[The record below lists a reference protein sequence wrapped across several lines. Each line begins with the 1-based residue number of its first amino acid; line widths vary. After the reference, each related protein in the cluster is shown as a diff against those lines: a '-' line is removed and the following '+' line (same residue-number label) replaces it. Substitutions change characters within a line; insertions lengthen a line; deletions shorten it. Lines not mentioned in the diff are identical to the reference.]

1 MTAFRAVVVWR
12 VLLTVAAVVIVW
24 TSLLPSEDLPADL
37 LLSDKLLHLLG
48 YLLLGVLAV
57 LSRIRWPWAVAL
69 VIAFGLALEVAQGLG
84 GSRAFEWSDLA
95 AEAVGALAGVLLTDR
110 IVREVDARRADQA
123 REQKRE
129 RRRERRDRQRS
140 QQPERAMN
148 PVRAAARRGA
158 PTWQQVAQ
166 RQGAKCWL
174 CGTRTY
180 EQDRTRDA
188 SGREHLGA
196 TYPCV
201 DLVLAIE
208 SGGTYED
215 ANVRLAHRHCAA
227 ARRANPALARF
238 GRPPRTYP

>member
-1 MTAFRAVVVWR
+1 MTASRAVLAWR
-12 VLLTVAAVVIVW
+12 VLLAVAAAIIAL
-24 TSLLPSEDLPADL
+24 TSLLPPEDLPDGV

-57 LSRIRWPWAVAL
+57 LSRIRWPWALTV

-95 AEAVGALAGVLLTDR
+95 ADAMGALAGVLLTAR
-110 IVREVDARRADQA
+110 IVGESDARRAD
-123 REQKRE
+123 RERERKRE

-140 QQPERAMN
+140 QQPARAMN

-180 EQDRTRDA
+180 EQDRLRDD

-196 TYPCV
+196 TFPSV

-227 ARRANPALARF
+227 ARRGNPSLTRF
-238 GRPPRTYP
+238 GRPRRTYP